1 MNDINIE
8 QFRNDIRESTAL
20 NNITGSVDE
29 LMERYLTGMTT
40 LVDIHAPLLHRVIT
54 PRPNALWYTNR
65 VGDAKRLRRSYE
77 RKWRHS
83 KSEVDRLLYRR

>member
-1 MNDINIE
+1 MNNINIE
-8 QFRNDIRESTAL
+8 HFRNDIRESTTL

-54 PRPNALWYTNR
+54 PRPNAP
-65 VGDAKRLRRSYE
+65 
-77 RKWRHS
+77 
-83 KSEVDRLLYRR
+83 